1 VNLMRVE
8 SAQTGLS
15 ALTSRDAARASDQRI
30 FASVLSKARQD
41 APLDPVQAA
50 TEGAENLI
58 SVALVQPVIS
68 KMRESTWAAE
78 PFKPTSGEKSFR
90 GMLDNAFALKLVRS
104 GNWALV
110 EKVKER
116 MLERVKAGG
125 GGEVQQ
131 AIAEG
136 AELRGEPRRGG
147 LGDGVGAR

>member
-1 VNLMRVE
+1 
-8 SAQTGLS
+8 
-15 ALTSRDAARASDQRI
+15 
-30 FASVLSKARQD
+30 
-41 APLDPVQAA
+41 
-50 TEGAENLI
+50 
-58 SVALVQPVIS
+58 
-68 KMRESTWAAE
+68 MRESTWAAE

-136 AELRGEPRRGG
+136 AELRGETRRGG

>member
-1 VNLMRVE
+1 MQIEAVNLG
-8 SAQTGLS
+8 SS
-15 ALTSRDAARASDQRI
+15 ALSSRDAAQASDQRI

-116 MLERVKAGG
+116 MLERVKAGTDAQAK
-125 GGEVQQ
+125 E

-136 AELRGEPRRGG
+136 AKVGGETRRGG
-147 LGDGVGAR
+147 LGEGLGVR